1 MNKKIFR
8 SSLLTVCL
16 VLAATIA
23 LIMGLL
29 FHFFEKQIQK
39 ELANEAGFLAHAL
52 ENEGAGYFDSF
63 DNKNNR
69 LAGNNRITWIDENGT
84 VLFDSRA
91 DVSELDNHADR
102 DEIKT
107 AMKEGKG
114 MSTRY
119 SKTLTEKTVNYAI
132 RLSDGSILRV
142 STEQYTVVTILMGM
156 LQPILF
162 IMFVALIL
170 TLVLSARVSKAI
182 IEPINKLDLEI
193 PENNDTY
200 EELTPLLRKI
210 ADQKETIGEQLAD
223 ARKKQKEFNLITEN
237 MSEGFLVIDAD
248 ANLLTYNSAA
258 LNLLEITP
266 PADRSVLLF
275 CRAKEFRGVISD
287 VLSGIKAENTM
298 VREER
303 SYSLIAN
310 PVYEKESVI
319 GAVVVIL
326 DITEREKRDMLRRE
340 FTANV
345 SHELKTPLT
354 SISGFAE
361 LMKAGDVLEND
372 VTDFS
377 KSIYDEAQRLITLV
391 NDIIKI
397 SELDGQSIPY
407 EKETVDLYELSKE
420 VIGRLE
426 KEADKKNITFHL
438 IGGRAEIIG
447 VHKILEEML
456 YNLCDNAIKYNKEN
470 GTVDVLVNQTGDGV
484 NVIVRD
490 TGIGIPISHQ
500 DRVFERFYRVD
511 KSHSKKVGG
520 TGLGLAIVKHGALYH
535 HAKLSLESTVD
546 VGTVVTIAFSKNNK
560 DKYMPENSPYKGY
573 ARHIFN
579 AVLTYLLSALYG
591 LSDGNRIK

>member
-182 IEPINKLDLEI
+182 IEPINKLDLEV
-193 PENNDTY
+193 PENNETY

-223 ARKKQKEFNLITEN
+223 TRKKQKEFNLITEN

-546 VGTVVTIAFSKNNK
+546 VGTVVTIAFSKK
-560 DKYMPENSPYKGY
+560 
-573 ARHIFN
+573 
-579 AVLTYLLSALYG
+579 
-591 LSDGNRIK
+591 

>member
-287 VLSGIKAENTM
+287 VLSGIKAESTM

-546 VGTVVTIAFSKNNK
+546 VGTVVTIAFSKK
-560 DKYMPENSPYKGY
+560 
-573 ARHIFN
+573 
-579 AVLTYLLSALYG
+579 
-591 LSDGNRIK
+591 

>member
-1 MNKKIFR
+1 MNKKIFH

-210 ADQKETIGEQLAD
+210 ADLKETIGEQLAD

-546 VGTVVTIAFSKNNK
+546 VGTVVTIAFSKK
-560 DKYMPENSPYKGY
+560 
-573 ARHIFN
+573 
-579 AVLTYLLSALYG
+579 
-591 LSDGNRIK
+591 

>member
-182 IEPINKLDLEI
+182 IEPINKLDLEV
-193 PENNDTY
+193 PENNETY

-266 PADRSVLLF
+266 PADRNVLLF

-326 DITEREKRDMLRRE
+326 DITEREKRDALRRE

-546 VGTVVTIAFSKNNK
+546 VGTVVTIAFSKK
-560 DKYMPENSPYKGY
+560 
-573 ARHIFN
+573 
-579 AVLTYLLSALYG
+579 
-591 LSDGNRIK
+591 

>member
-63 DNKNNR
+63 DNKNNK

-223 ARKKQKEFNLITEN
+223 ARKKQREFNLITEN

-456 YNLCDNAIKYNKEN
+456 YNLCDNAMKYNKEN

-546 VGTVVTIAFSKNNK
+546 VGTVVTIAFSKK
-560 DKYMPENSPYKGY
+560 
-573 ARHIFN
+573 
-579 AVLTYLLSALYG
+579 
-591 LSDGNRIK
+591 

>member
-39 ELANEAGFLAHAL
+39 ELANEASFLAHAL

-248 ANLLTYNSAA
+248 SNLLTYNSAA

-372 VTDFS
+372 VADFS

-546 VGTVVTIAFSKNNK
+546 VGTVVTIAFSKK
-560 DKYMPENSPYKGY
+560 
-573 ARHIFN
+573 
-579 AVLTYLLSALYG
+579 
-591 LSDGNRIK
+591 

>member
-114 MSTRY
+114 MSKRY

-546 VGTVVTIAFSKNNK
+546 VGTVVTIAFSKK
-560 DKYMPENSPYKGY
+560 
-573 ARHIFN
+573 
-579 AVLTYLLSALYG
+579 
-591 LSDGNRIK
+591 

>member
-470 GTVDVLVNQTGDGV
+470 GTVDVLINQTGDGV

-500 DRVFERFYRVD
+500 DRVFERFYQVD

-546 VGTVVTIAFSKNNK
+546 VGTVVTIAFSKK
-560 DKYMPENSPYKGY
+560 
-573 ARHIFN
+573 
-579 AVLTYLLSALYG
+579 
-591 LSDGNRIK
+591 

>member
-29 FHFFEKQIQK
+29 FHFFEKEIQK

-546 VGTVVTIAFSKNNK
+546 VGTVVTIAFSKK
-560 DKYMPENSPYKGY
+560 
-573 ARHIFN
+573 
-579 AVLTYLLSALYG
+579 
-591 LSDGNRIK
+591 

>member
-142 STEQYTVVTILMGM
+142 STEQYTVVTILMGI

-520 TGLGLAIVKHGALYH
+520 TGLGLAIVKHGVLYH

-546 VGTVVTIAFSKNNK
+546 VGTVVTIAFSKK
-560 DKYMPENSPYKGY
+560 
-573 ARHIFN
+573 
-579 AVLTYLLSALYG
+579 
-591 LSDGNRIK
+591 

>member
-63 DNKNNR
+63 DNKNNK

-182 IEPINKLDLEI
+182 IEPINKLDLEV
-193 PENNDTY
+193 PENNETY

-210 ADQKETIGEQLAD
+210 ADQKKTIGEQLAD

-310 PVYEKESVI
+310 PVFEKESVI

-326 DITEREKRDMLRRE
+326 DITEREKRDALRRE

-546 VGTVVTIAFSKNNK
+546 VGTVVTIAFSKK
-560 DKYMPENSPYKGY
+560 
-573 ARHIFN
+573 
-579 AVLTYLLSALYG
+579 
-591 LSDGNRIK
+591 

>member
-16 VLAATIA
+16 VLAVTIA
-23 LIMGLL
+23 LIMGFL

-182 IEPINKLDLEI
+182 IEPMNKLDLEI

-546 VGTVVTIAFSKNNK
+546 VGTVVTIAFSKK
-560 DKYMPENSPYKGY
+560 
-573 ARHIFN
+573 
-579 AVLTYLLSALYG
+579 
-591 LSDGNRIK
+591 

>member
-16 VLAATIA
+16 VLVATIA

-29 FHFFEKQIQK
+29 FHFFEKQIQT
-39 ELANEAGFLAHAL
+39 ELANEAGFLAQAL
-52 ENEGAGYFDSF
+52 ENEGAEYFDGF

-69 LAGNNRITWIDENGT
+69 LAGNNRITWIDKNGT

-91 DVSELDNHADR
+91 DASELDNHADR

-142 STEQYTVVTILMGM
+142 STEQYTVITILIGM

-162 IMFVALIL
+162 IMLVALIL
-170 TLVLSARVSKAI
+170 TLVLSAKVSKAI
-182 IEPINKLDLEI
+182 IEPINRLDLEV
-193 PENNDTY
+193 PENNVTY

-210 ADQKETIGEQLAD
+210 ADQKETIEEQLAD

-237 MSEGFLVIDAD
+237 MSEGFLVIDAY

-275 CRAKEFRGVISD
+275 CRAKEFRNIISD
-287 VLSGIKAENTM
+287 VLSGTRAEDTM
-298 VREER
+298 VRDER

-310 PVYEKESVI
+310 PVFEKEAVI

-326 DITEREKRDMLRRE
+326 DITEREKRDTLRRE

-361 LMKAGDVLEND
+361 LMKAGDVPGKD
-372 VTDFS
+372 VIDFS
-377 KSIYDEAQRLITLV
+377 ESIYDEAQRLITLV

-397 SELDGQSIPY
+397 SELDGQSIPF
-407 EKETVDLYELSKE
+407 EKEMVDLYELSNE

-546 VGTVVTIAFSKNNK
+546 VGTVVTIAFSKK
-560 DKYMPENSPYKGY
+560 
-573 ARHIFN
+573 
-579 AVLTYLLSALYG
+579 
-591 LSDGNRIK
+591 

>member
-39 ELANEAGFLAHAL
+39 ELVNEAGFLAHAL

-237 MSEGFLVIDAD
+237 MSEGFLVIDTD

-298 VREER
+298 VREKR

-319 GAVVVIL
+319 GAVMVIL

-546 VGTVVTIAFSKNNK
+546 VGTVVTIAFSKK
-560 DKYMPENSPYKGY
+560 
-573 ARHIFN
+573 
-579 AVLTYLLSALYG
+579 
-591 LSDGNRIK
+591 

>member
-407 EKETVDLYELSKE
+407 EKKTVDLYELSKE

-546 VGTVVTIAFSKNNK
+546 VGTVVTIAFSKK
-560 DKYMPENSPYKGY
+560 
-573 ARHIFN
+573 
-579 AVLTYLLSALYG
+579 
-591 LSDGNRIK
+591 

>member
-287 VLSGIKAENTM
+287 VLSGIKAENKM

-407 EKETVDLYELSKE
+407 EKQTVDLYELSKE

-546 VGTVVTIAFSKNNK
+546 VGTVVTIAFSKK
-560 DKYMPENSPYKGY
+560 
-573 ARHIFN
+573 
-579 AVLTYLLSALYG
+579 
-591 LSDGNRIK
+591 

>member
-91 DVSELDNHADR
+91 DVSELDNHAGR

-546 VGTVVTIAFSKNNK
+546 VGTVVTIAFSKK
-560 DKYMPENSPYKGY
+560 
-573 ARHIFN
+573 
-579 AVLTYLLSALYG
+579 
-591 LSDGNRIK
+591 

>member
-16 VLAATIA
+16 VLVATIV

-29 FHFFEKQIQK
+29 FHFFEKQIQT
-39 ELANEAGFLAHAL
+39 ELANEAGFLAQAL
-52 ENEGAGYFDSF
+52 ENEGAGYFDGF

-69 LAGNNRITWIDENGT
+69 IAGNNRITWIDKNGT

-91 DVSELDNHADR
+91 DASELDNHADR

-156 LQPILF
+156 LQPVLF

-182 IEPINKLDLEI
+182 IEPINRLDLEM

-210 ADQKETIGEQLAD
+210 SDQKETIGEQLAD

-275 CRAKEFRGVISD
+275 CRAKEFRSVISD
-287 VLSGIKAENTM
+287 VLSGIKAENMM
-298 VREER
+298 VRDER

-310 PVYEKESVI
+310 PVFEKEAVI

-326 DITEREKRDMLRRE
+326 DITEREKRDALRRE

-361 LMKAGDVLEND
+361 LMKAGDVPEND
-372 VTDFS
+372 VIDFS
-377 KSIYDEAQRLITLV
+377 ESIYDEAQRLITLV

-397 SELDGQSIPY
+397 SELDGQSISY
-407 EKETVDLYELSKE
+407 EKEMVDLYELSNE

-438 IGGRAEIIG
+438 IGGKAEIMG

-470 GTVDVLVNQTGDGV
+470 GMVDFIVNQTQDGV

-490 TGIGIPISHQ
+490 NGIGIPVSHQ

-535 HAKLSLESTVD
+535 HAKVSMESAVD
-546 VGTVVTIAFSKNNK
+546 VGTAITIAFSKK
-560 DKYMPENSPYKGY
+560 
-573 ARHIFN
+573 
-579 AVLTYLLSALYG
+579 
-591 LSDGNRIK
+591 

>member
-182 IEPINKLDLEI
+182 IEPINKLDLEV
-193 PENNDTY
+193 PENNETY

-266 PADRSVLLF
+266 PADRNVLLF

-287 VLSGIKAENTM
+287 VLSGIKAENTR

-546 VGTVVTIAFSKNNK
+546 VGTVVTIAFSKK
-560 DKYMPENSPYKGY
+560 
-573 ARHIFN
+573 
-579 AVLTYLLSALYG
+579 
-591 LSDGNRIK
+591 

>member
-39 ELANEAGFLAHAL
+39 ELANEAGFLAYAL

-546 VGTVVTIAFSKNNK
+546 VGTVVTIAFSKK
-560 DKYMPENSPYKGY
+560 
-573 ARHIFN
+573 
-579 AVLTYLLSALYG
+579 
-591 LSDGNRIK
+591 

>member
-8 SSLLTVCL
+8 SSLFTVCL

-546 VGTVVTIAFSKNNK
+546 VGTVVTIAFSKK
-560 DKYMPENSPYKGY
+560 
-573 ARHIFN
+573 
-579 AVLTYLLSALYG
+579 
-591 LSDGNRIK
+591 

>member
-142 STEQYTVVTILMGM
+142 STEQYTVVTILTGM

-546 VGTVVTIAFSKNNK
+546 VGTVVTIAFSKK
-560 DKYMPENSPYKGY
+560 
-573 ARHIFN
+573 
-579 AVLTYLLSALYG
+579 
-591 LSDGNRIK
+591 